1 MARPRKVVSID
12 EAIAKQEEV
21 VAKLRE
27 RYDANVKKL
36 KDLYEKKDEE
46 KKKALLKAV
55 ENSKRSYEEVMAFL
69 ASDDKE

>member
-27 RYDANVKKL
+27 KYDANVKKL

-69 ASDDKE
+69 ASDDEE

>member
-69 ASDDKE
+69 A

>member
-27 RYDANVKKL
+27 RYDTNVQKL
-36 KDLYEKKDEE
+36 KDLYKKKDAEKKR
-46 KKKALLKAV
+46 ALLDAV
-55 ENSKRSYEEVMAFL
+55 EKSTRSYEEIMEFL
-69 ASDDKE
+69 TVDDEK

>member
-69 ASDDKE
+69 ASDDEK

>member
-27 RYDANVKKL
+27 RYDTNVQKL
-36 KDLYEKKDEE
+36 KDLYKKKDAEKKRV
-46 KKKALLKAV
+46 LLDAV
-55 ENSKRSYEEVMAFL
+55 EKSTRSYEEIMEFL
-69 ASDDKE
+69 TVDDEE